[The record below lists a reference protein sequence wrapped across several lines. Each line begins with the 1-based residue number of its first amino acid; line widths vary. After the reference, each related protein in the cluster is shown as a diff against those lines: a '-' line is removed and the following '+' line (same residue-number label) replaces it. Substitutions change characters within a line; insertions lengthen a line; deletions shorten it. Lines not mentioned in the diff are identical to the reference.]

1 MQTYNIPSRAVE
13 GSTWV
18 MGEKLEKTSAISPEK
33 KKFIP
38 GPGTYEP
45 DYKADKTKMPSYSM
59 KGRHDDLKRLV
70 VPGPG
75 AYEISLVDKKVS
87 PKFGFGSSP

>member
-1 MQTYNIPSRAVE
+1 MGDGWKARKDFCNQSRE
-13 GSTWV
+13 
-18 MGEKLEKTSAISPEK
+18 E
-33 KKFIP
+33 KFIP
-38 GPGTYEP
+38 GPGAYEP
-45 DYKADKTKMPSYSM
+45 DYKADKTKMPAYSM

-75 AYEISLVDKKVS
+75 SYESSLVDKKVS